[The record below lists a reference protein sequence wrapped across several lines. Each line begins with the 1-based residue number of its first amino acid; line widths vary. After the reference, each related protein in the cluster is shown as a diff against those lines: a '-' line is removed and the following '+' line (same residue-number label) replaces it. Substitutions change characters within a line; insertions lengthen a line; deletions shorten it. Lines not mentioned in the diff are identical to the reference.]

1 MILIDRCRVLIQD
14 KMNIL
19 KKSLKELNE
28 SKRSIVSNSN
38 KRNTTQASD
47 IRYVF

>member
-28 SKRSIVSNSN
+28 SKRSIVSS

-47 IRYVF
+47 IK